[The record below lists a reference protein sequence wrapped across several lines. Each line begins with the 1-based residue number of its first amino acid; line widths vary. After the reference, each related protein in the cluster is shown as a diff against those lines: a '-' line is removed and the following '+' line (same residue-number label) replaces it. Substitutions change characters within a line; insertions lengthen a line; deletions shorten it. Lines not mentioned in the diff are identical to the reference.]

1 MNSYKVIA
9 QFSNV
14 AIRVPELGAPW
25 RAGSV
30 NNGQVKQF
38 GNSLDSAVIDGLKN
52 EGEIF
57 FQTGQPLKNKI
68 ILNKF
73 FYFNFLDELEDLDE
87 VIYSLEV
94 AQLSVSD
101 LIEDFGKT
109 INARIEVFET
119 YVPSKKAS
127 FISINI
133 FKENGIPTH
142 ELKIHDDPRNESS
155 FEILGSGQFLN
166 IVPIKIKVKVV
177 A

>member
-1 MNSYKVIA
+1 MKSYKVIA
-9 QFSNV
+9 EFSNV

-25 RAGSV
+25 RVGSV
-30 NNGQVKQF
+30 NKDGQVEQF
-38 GNSLDSAVIDGLKN
+38 GHNLIDAVVSGLK
-52 EGEIF
+52 GGDRIF

-73 FYFNFLDELEDLDE
+73 FYFNLDKVENAIESANHSE
-87 VIYSLEV
+87 GQYIGI
-94 AQLSVSD
+94 QD

-109 INARIEVFET
+109 INARIEIFET
-119 YVPSKKAS
+119 YIPSKEAS

-133 FKENGIPTH
+133 FKENGMPTH
-142 ELKIHDDPRNESS
+142 ELKIHDDPRDESS

-166 IVPIKIKVKVV
+166 IVPIKIKAKAV